1 MAVEFGLQRSRNTHL
16 LTVQFLTA
24 CGVRVLSGKPSRRIH
39 RKIESKMWQRQALV
53 LSICGLITMEVAR
66 CSVSRFN
73 GATSARNQSPQLKLE
88 MNAWQPFTQHNNW
101 LILHATAPSSMQPEQ
116 TDIRER
122 RKEPERLPVNF
133 YAYNHR
139 YNESSPSLGGNYKP
153 NPSNDPSSY
162 VVAISQQMRRGQ
174 LLRQLPKA
182 EEAEPEVHKVAVT
195 LTHPVNADDD
205 NNHDDENR
213 ILPGGPGDAEQAS
226 LREVES
232 YLAPFER
239 TLVKVSEF
247 CDALR
252 SVISDGEDQTGSNKL
267 DAAAGESSAA
277 AHPPGAT
284 SKELM
289 VQGRSQRLASAES
302 ESRKLKKLKKKIQ
315 KLFFPLLIAYKLKF
329 LTLIPVLIGGLTL
342 LVGTTGL
349 AGFFF
354 ALFTAVM
361 SLKSSGGGGHA
372 SKSLVLKK
380 LR

>member
-1 MAVEFGLQRSRNTHL
+1 
-16 LTVQFLTA
+16 
-24 CGVRVLSGKPSRRIH
+24 
-39 RKIESKMWQRQALV
+39 
-53 LSICGLITMEVAR
+53 MEVAR

-101 LILHATAPSSMQPEQ
+101 LILQATAPSSMQPEQ
-116 TDIRER
+116 TGIRER

-139 YNESSPSLGGNYKP
+139 YNESSPSPGGNYKP

-162 VVAISQQMRRGQ
+162 VLAISQQMRRGQ

-182 EEAEPEVHKVAVT
+182 DEVEPEVHKVAVT
-195 LTHPVNADDD
+195 LTQPTPVNADDD

-213 ILPGGPGDAEQAS
+213 ILPVGPGDAEQAS
-226 LREVES
+226 LRDAES
-232 YLAPFER
+232 YLAPFQR
-239 TLVKVSEF
+239 ALVKVSEF

-267 DAAAGESSAA
+267 DAAAGVSAA
-277 AHPPGAT
+277 ATAAAGAAHPAGAT

-289 VQGRSQRLASAES
+289 FQGRSQRLASAES
-302 ESRKLKKLKKKIQ
+302 EGRKLKKLKKKIQ

>member
-1 MAVEFGLQRSRNTHL
+1 
-16 LTVQFLTA
+16 
-24 CGVRVLSGKPSRRIH
+24 
-39 RKIESKMWQRQALV
+39 MWQRQVLV
-53 LSICGLITMEVAR
+53 LGICGLITMEVAR
-66 CSVSRFN
+66 CSASRFN
-73 GATSARNQSPQLKLE
+73 GATSAGNQNPQLKLE

-101 LILHATAPSSMQPEQ
+101 LILQATAPSSMQPERAE
-116 TDIRER
+116 IRER

-139 YNESSPSLGGNYKP
+139 YNESSPTPGGNYKP
-153 NPSNDPSSY
+153 NPPNDPSSY
-162 VVAISQQMRRGQ
+162 VLAISQQMRRGQ

-182 EEAEPEVHKVAVT
+182 EDVEPEVHKVAAT
-195 LTHPVNADDD
+195 LTHPVNGDDD
-205 NNHDDENR
+205 NNQDDENR
-213 ILPGGPGDAEQAS
+213 ILPGGPGDGEQAS
-226 LREVES
+226 LRGVES

-239 TLVKVSEF
+239 ALVKVRDF

-252 SVISDGEDQTGSNKL
+252 SVISEEADETGSNKL
-267 DAAAGESSAA
+267 DATAGEGAVA
-277 AHPPGAT
+277 VQPPGST
-284 SKELM
+284 SKELL
-289 VQGRSQRLASAES
+289 VQGRFQRLASALS
-302 ESRKLKKLKKKIQ
+302 EGRKLKKLKKKIQ

-380 LR
+380 L